1 MATRAA
7 KKYTYWLTEEGLSL
21 IESWARKGLNDLEI
35 MNNMRSVMG
44 DTLNQDTFYTWKK
57 KYPEFAEA
65 LKQGRFIAIA
75 QVEDA
80 LFNSAMSG
88 NTAAQIFYLKNRDRA
103 NWKDKF
109 ESDNNVQMQLNAE
122 YDLADRILVKQREQ
136 METDPEEDEE
146 EYGEP
151 ASNDTE

>member
-1 MATRAA
+1 MATRAG

-44 DTLNQDTFYTWKK
+44 DNLNQDTFYKWKR
-57 KYPEFAEA
+57 KYPEFSEA
-65 LKQGRFIAIA
+65 LKQGRFVAIA

-88 NTAAQIFYLKNRDRA
+88 NTAAQIFYLKNRDRL